1 MDLTALTLKS
11 PLLELLLV
19 ICTTPM
25 RGHLVFV
32 TCRVQMGLIFGLM
45 SRPSCHPAP
54 SALDFRI
61 SLQALPTLG
70 PYPGGRGSVGPHHEE
85 GVPNPQTAPA
95 QGALWDGDVLA
106 VHSNGLRGRLT
117 HRAAAD
123 VLGDLCLADRH
134 HRDRGSGGEP
144 VGLVVPS
151 GIVAHFIHITVDEW
165 HGAEAGQAGASKP
178 WKERR

>member
-1 MDLTALTLKS
+1 M
-11 PLLELLLV
+11 
-19 ICTTPM
+19 
-25 RGHLVFV
+25 
-32 TCRVQMGLIFGLM
+32 
-45 SRPSCHPAP
+45 
-54 SALDFRI
+54 
-61 SLQALPTLG
+61 
-70 PYPGGRGSVGPHHEE
+70 GPHHEE

-106 VHSNGLRGRLT
+106 MHSNGLRGRLT

-134 HRDRGSGGEP
+134 HRDGGSGGEP
-144 VGLVVPS
+144 VGLIIPS
-151 GIVAHFIHITVDEW
+151 GIVAHFIDVAIDEW